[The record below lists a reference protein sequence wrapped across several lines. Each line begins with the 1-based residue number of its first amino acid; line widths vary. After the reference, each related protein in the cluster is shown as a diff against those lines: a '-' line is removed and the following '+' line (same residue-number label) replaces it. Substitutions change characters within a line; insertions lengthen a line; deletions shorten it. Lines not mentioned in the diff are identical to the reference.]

1 MQENSCI
8 RCRNFHAQQF
18 LPPAG
23 HRANLHRPRVTP
35 SRDPGK
41 AAERS
46 ASRPWRA
53 TSWTPASTP
62 PTRPWPIPRS
72 AQTPRLIQRA
82 GSHPWIFRQSSM
94 RRSWS
99 RPEPGGQGARG
110 LPPTGTSRVA
120 HGFGLRGPR
129 AAGGLRPLGR
139 PRDKNAAS
147 PFQRSRGLAS
157 GGNGCALSRR
167 SSFRRPVGLGHTGTR
182 LNSRA
187 RTPLEDRRRSQ
198 LLPEHGSADH

>member
-1 MQENSCI
+1 MSGSFYCPRAIEQT
-8 RCRNFHAQQF
+8 FTDHASHQVAILEGRRAIGKSTLARHLVETGIYASYQT
-18 LPPAG
+18 LADPTE
-23 HRANLHRPRVTP
+23 RAN
-35 SRDPGK
+35 
-41 AAERS
+41 AA
-46 ASRPWRA
+46 AD
-53 TSWTPASTP
+53 
-62 PTRPWPIPRS
+62 PTRWLASLDFPAIIDE
-72 AQTPRLIQRA
+72 AQLVPDLSLA
-82 GSHPWIFRQSSM
+82 VK
-94 RRSWS
+94 
-99 RPEPGGQGARG
+99 ARG

-147 PFQRSRGLAS
+147 PFQRSRGLAP

-187 RTPLEDRRRSQ
+187 HTPLEDRRRSQ